1 MNSTAIPP
9 LNLWS
14 QENYLMIYSVN
25 PQQNDGQDFVES
37 TPLRWLLGIL
47 EKIIFVE
54 TLSDADDA
62 ETISDPESF
71 CPVCLETYRKP
82 HEVGALP
89 ETGPVSRLLRNE
101 RPLKLDCGHIIGKNC
116 LRRIIDM
123 SHGGEPK
130 CPLCRRWINTTTS
143 VIPLIR
149 SRDRQPDIVGLLCCV
164 IRLYILSNRDSP
176 ETHEGLYEWV
186 HGPTFLG
193 RIKEEHD
200 LFIEM
205 RNAVDIWE
213 EFGEPRMWRWILAR
227 KRGELPNEEL
237 GTVYGRSE
245 DSRSA
250 TYTAL
255 LDSNTPVLQ
264 RDTMSDV

>member
-14 QENYLMIYSVN
+14 QENYLMIYPVN

-37 TPLRWLLGIL
+37 TPLRWLLDIL

-54 TLSDADDA
+54 TLTDADDA
-62 ETISDPESF
+62 ETISDPESS

-82 HEVGALP
+82 HEVMALP
-89 ETGPVSRLLRNE
+89 ETGPASRLLRNE

-149 SRDRQPDIVGLLCCV
+149 RRDRQPDIVGLLGCV
-164 IRLYILSNRDSP
+164 IRLYILSNPDRP

-200 LFIEM
+200 LFIGM

-213 EFGEPRMWRWILAR
+213 ELGEPRMWRWILAR

-237 GTVYGRSE
+237 GTVYGRGE

-264 RDTMSDV
+264 RDYMSDV